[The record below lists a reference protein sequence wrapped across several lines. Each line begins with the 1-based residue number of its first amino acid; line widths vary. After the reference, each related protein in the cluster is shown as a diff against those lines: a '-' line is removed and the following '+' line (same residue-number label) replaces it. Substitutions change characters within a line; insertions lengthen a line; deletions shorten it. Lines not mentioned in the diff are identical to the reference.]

1 MFHFLLHSTYMYVLH
16 YLDET
21 SSISFP
27 CSVAIIY
34 LKVLNY
40 FRDVSRETKRL
51 DSISRSPVYA
61 HFSESLGGLAT
72 IRAYYQSERFMKDF
86 FAKVDTNTKAY
97 VSIKAADRWLSL
109 RLELLGS
116 IVAGLAAVFA
126 SNVAVTSAASGLTT
140 GSSFASLAGLSLTYA
155 ISVTGLMN
163 WTVRSF
169 ANLEV
174 AMNASER
181 VLYYSEEIPQEAP
194 STSELL
200 EDRVRSN
207 PSDPSPSDPSAFAIV
222 AAGGSA
228 PRPSSSWPA
237 NGAITLNNLY
247 MRYREETPI
256 VLKGLNVNILAGE
269 KVGIVGRTGSG
280 KSSILMSLMR
290 LVEPE
295 LSGELKDYQPPILID
310 GIDCLCIGL
319 KDLRSKIG
327 IVPQNPVMFEG
338 TLRSNLDPFDEF
350 SDDDIWDALEGCGM
364 LSTVKEIGVGL
375 MAEVTEYGENWSQGQ
390 RQLLCLG
397 RALLR
402 KCKILLLDEAT
413 SSLDFETDQEIQ
425 KTIRTAFAGNTVL
438 TIAHRINTILDSDK
452 ILVMDDGRAAEFS
465 SPKALMQDPTSLF
478 SDIVRH
484 AKAEG
489 KN

>member
-1 MFHFLLHSTYMYVLH
+1 MCFCTRNLH
-16 YLDET
+16 YLIET
-21 SSISFP
+21 SSVSSP

-72 IRAYYQSERFMKDF
+72 IRAYDQSDRFTKDF

-97 VSIKAADRWLSL
+97 VSIKVADRWLSV

-116 IVAGLAAVFA
+116 TTAGLAAVFA
-126 SNVAVTSAASGLTT
+126 SNVAVASAASGLAT
-140 GSSFASLAGLSLTYA
+140 GNSFASLAGLSLTYA

-169 ANLEV
+169 ANLEA

-200 EDRVRSN
+200 EDRIRSN
-207 PSDPSPSDPSAFAIV
+207 PSDPSPSDPSAFAVV

-228 PRPSSSWPA
+228 LRPSSSWPA
-237 NGAITLNNLY
+237 NGAITLSNLY
-247 MRYREETPI
+247 MRYRDETPI

-269 KVGIVGRTGSG
+269 KVGVVGRTGSG
-280 KSSILMSLMR
+280 KTSLLTSLMR

-295 LSGELKDYQPPILID
+295 LSGELKDYQPPIQID
-310 GIDCLCIGL
+310 GIDCLRIGL

-350 SDDDIWDALEGCGM
+350 SDGDIWDSLKGCGM
-364 LSTVKEIGVGL
+364 LATVKELGVGL

-425 KTIRTAFAGNTVL
+425 KTIRTAFADNTVL

-465 SPKALMQDPTSLF
+465 SPKALMQDPASLF